1 MTAGHRFPRGLTSC
15 TNSLGIGEANS
26 RGVSTQHPC
35 YPLYINSEE
44 TLNSIQLIM
53 LQSISGISDERTPNS
68 SDANSDIL
76 FPSSTLSDHDADNSF
91 PGSALRVRA
100 QSRSSARLRHIRS
113 SIGSYNENILSG
125 CARKRRRIDMDSEG
139 HTVAIATSVGADDAE
154 KQLLE
159 EAGQLPRPE
168 MCIGALVEQT
178 AKTLEDEKHDTTR
191 RRSTRLG
198 TLDRATGLVQTTK
211 NLLGKRERDTCT
223 TEFKEVDQR
232 SANGDGSGTSNGTEV
247 LKSEGP
253 VKKRAWLLN
262 KLHES
267 DQLSAPA
274 TEPKISRQSRAKR
287 WLSHGLYIGQ
297 DESTGSR
304 VSQKASK
311 LNRPSNECSNIKHRK
326 ILPMP
331 MFRGHRMIEM
341 GRDFKLPFDIFS
353 PLPPGQTRPEE
364 WKKTHKSESQFTCLY
379 FADVPAPD
387 ILVGEAINL
396 WKKAKPLE
404 SSQCVCTPQS
414 GCGEECFN
422 RFMFYECDNSNCNIG
437 ADHCTNR
444 SFENLRLRAKAGGKY
459 NVGVEVVKTLD
470 RGHGVRSNR
479 CFEPNQI
486 IVEYTGEII
495 TQGECDNRMKNR
507 YRDSEVSHFRYS
519 HLDPIALLIPCSVT
533 TSWTLINI

>member
-1 MTAGHRFPRGLTSC
+1 
-15 TNSLGIGEANS
+15 
-26 RGVSTQHPC
+26 
-35 YPLYINSEE
+35 
-44 TLNSIQLIM
+44 M
-53 LQSISGISDERTPNS
+53 LQSISGIFDERMPNS
-68 SDANSDIL
+68 SDARSDIL
-76 FPSSTLSDHDADNSF
+76 FFNSTLSDHDADNSF
-91 PGSALRVRA
+91 RGSALRVQA
-100 QSRSSARLRHIRS
+100 QSRSSARLRHISS

-125 CARKRRRIDMDSEG
+125 CARKRRRIDTDSEG
-139 HTVAIATSVGADDAE
+139 HTVAVDTSVGANDAE
-154 KQLLE
+154 TQLLK
-159 EAGQLPRPE
+159 EAGQLLRSE
-168 MCIGALVEQT
+168 MCIGALAGQT

-191 RRSTRLG
+191 RRSTRLR
-198 TLDRATGLVQTTK
+198 TLDRATELVQTTK
-211 NLLGKRERDTCT
+211 NLFGKRERDTCIMT
-223 TEFKEVDQR
+223 KLEEVDWR
-232 SANGDGSGTSNGTEV
+232 STNGEGSGTSIGTEV

-253 VKKRAWLLN
+253 IKKRARLFD
-262 KLHES
+262 KLQES
-267 DQLSAPA
+267 DKLSTPA
-274 TEPKISRQSRAKR
+274 AEPEISRQSRAKR

-311 LNRPSNECSNIKHRK
+311 LNRPSNDCSKIKHRK
-326 ILPMP
+326 FLPMP
-331 MFRGHRMIEM
+331 MFRGLRMIEM
-341 GRDFKLPFDIFS
+341 GRDFKLPFDVFS
-353 PLPPGQTRPEE
+353 PLPPGQPRPEE
-364 WKKTHKSESQFTCLY
+364 WKKTHKSESHVTCLY

-387 ILVGEAINL
+387 ILVGQAINL

-422 RFMFYECDNSNCNIG
+422 RFMFYECDTSNCNIG

-495 TQGECDNRMKNR
+495 TQDECDNRMKNR
-507 YRDSEVSHFRYS
+507 YRGSEVSHFRYS
-519 HLDPIALLIPCSVT
+519 QLDPIALLIKCSVT
-533 TSWTLINI
+533 TSWTSINK